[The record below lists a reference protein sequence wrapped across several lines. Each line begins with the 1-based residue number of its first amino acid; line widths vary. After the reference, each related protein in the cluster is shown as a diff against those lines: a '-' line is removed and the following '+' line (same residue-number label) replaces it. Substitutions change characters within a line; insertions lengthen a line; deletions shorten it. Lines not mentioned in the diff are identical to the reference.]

1 MNNNGMSS
9 RKMMQ
14 LNEKKERETPSAIL
28 NITDILLEVTKMK
41 ALKNVAPNCQLLRI
55 ADQK

>member
-28 NITDILLEVTKMK
+28 NITDTLLEITKNEGIK
-41 ALKNVAPNCQLLRI
+41 ECGN
-55 ADQK
+55 